1 MKNANNAAN
10 PVRREEPAPTLRSR
24 GKGAF
29 STENRRLTWNLVVW
43 PMLLKLNR
51 PYFTLN
57 EYRIKR
63 NEICIKHGIKCSN
76 IRGGLVSLT
85 YKGFLIKNQDIY
97 LINFSFSLYLKNK
110 VNLDYDKAFR
120 KNSQTLKRI
129 SDGLNV
135 PCV

>member
-1 MKNANNAAN
+1 MMKNASIATN
-10 PVRREEPAPTLRSR
+10 PVPREKPAPTLRSK

-29 STENRRLTWNLVVW
+29 STENRRLTWDLVVW
-43 PMLLKLNR
+43 PMLLQLNR

-57 EYRIKR
+57 EFRIKR

-97 LINFSFSLYLKNK
+97 LINFSLSLYLKNK
-110 VNLDYDKAFR
+110 VNLAYDKAFR
-120 KNSQTLKRI
+120 KK
-129 SDGLNV
+129 V
-135 PCV
+135 PKH

>member
-1 MKNANNAAN
+1 MMN
-10 PVRREEPAPTLRSR
+10 PNIATNSVSREEPTPTLRSK

-29 STENRRLTWNLVVW
+29 STQNRRLTWDLVVW
-43 PMLLKLNR
+43 PMLLQLNR

-57 EYRIKR
+57 EFRIKR

-97 LINFSFSLYLKNK
+97 LMNFSLSLYLKNK

-120 KNSQTLKRI
+120 KR
-129 SDGLNV
+129 V
-135 PCV
+135 PKH

>member
-1 MKNANNAAN
+1 MMKNANIATNRV
-10 PVRREEPAPTLRSR
+10 PREEPAPTLRSK

-29 STENRRLTWNLVVW
+29 STENRRLTWDLVVW
-43 PMLLKLNR
+43 PMLLQLNR

-57 EYRIKR
+57 EFRIKR

-120 KNSQTLKRI
+120 KR
-129 SDGLNV
+129 V
-135 PCV
+135 PKH